1 MNWQNIKNAT
11 FEFISNFT
19 DCTLYVNNFNNLNIE
34 MKIKLNKSSKKK
46 EKKEKLIEN
55 LYG

>member
-34 MKIKLNKSSKKK
+34 MKIKLNKSSKTTKK
-46 EKKEKLIEN
+46 ILIEN

>member
-19 DCTLYVNNFNNLNIE
+19 DGTLYVNNFNNLNIE
-34 MKIKLNKSSKKK
+34 MKIKFIKLNKRKKK
-46 EKKEKLIEN
+46 KLIEN
-55 LYG
+55 